1 MSHKL
6 RFAIAGCGMIAGF
19 HADAIRSLP
28 NAELIGAV
36 DYNAQKAEEFCKKY
50 NIRVYGSYDEVLSDG
65 DVDAVCI
72 CTPSGFHA
80 EQAIKALQNKKHVVI
95 EKPMALNTTDS
106 DRIIAECEK
115 SRCMLTVISQLRFS
129 EGVQKIKKL
138 IDSNAFGGLIFC
150 DLYMK
155 YWRNPEYYANCGWKG
170 TALLDGGGALMNQGI
185 HGIDLL
191 QYIVGE
197 AKLLHGKTKTA
208 FHNIEVED
216 VAVATVEFLNGA
228 LGVIEGSTCCYPG
241 FERKIEILGDNG
253 CAVLREGI
261 IEKLIVNGETI
272 IENAESGSE
281 VNTANDPSAMSYKL
295 HAMQINNFINAINGE
310 EKLLIDA
317 KEGRKAVRLI
327 EEIYKCN

>member
-1 MSHKL
+1 MSQKL
-6 RFAIAGCGMIAGF
+6 KFAIAGCGMIAGF

-28 NAELIGAV
+28 NAELVGAV
-36 DYNAQKAEEFCKKY
+36 DYNAEKAKEFCEKY
-50 NIRVYGSYDEVLSDG
+50 GIYAYSSYDEVLADG

-80 EQAIKALQNKKHVVI
+80 EQAIKALQSKKHVVI
-95 EKPMALNTTDS
+95 EKPMALNTADS
-106 DRIIAECEK
+106 DKIIAECEK
-115 SRCMLTVISQLRFS
+115 SGCMLTVISQLRFN
-129 EGVQKIKKL
+129 EDVQKIKKL
-138 IDSNAFGGLIFC
+138 VEENAFGGITFC

-155 YWRNPEYYANCGWKG
+155 YWRDPEYYANGGWKG
-170 TALLDGGGALMNQGI
+170 TTLLDGGGALMNQGI

-197 AKLLHGKTKTA
+197 AKLLHGKIKTA

-216 VAVATVEFLNGA
+216 VAVATVEFKNGA

-241 FERKIEILGDNG
+241 FERKIEILGSNG
-253 CAVLREGI
+253 CAILREGI

-272 IENAESGSE
+272 VEKVESDNN
-281 VNTANDPSAMSYKL
+281 VNTASDPSAMSFGL
-295 HAMQINNFINAINGE
+295 HAMQIDNFIKAVNGE

-327 EEIYKCN
+327 EEIYACK

>member
-1 MSHKL
+1 
-6 RFAIAGCGMIAGF
+6 MIAGF

-36 DYNAQKAEEFCKKY
+36 DYSLERAEKFGKKY
-50 NIRVYGSYDEVLSDG
+50 DIKAYVSYDEVLADG

-95 EKPMALNTTDS
+95 EKPMALNTADS

-115 SRCMLTVISQLRFS
+115 NGCILTVISQLRFNDD
-129 EGVQKIKKL
+129 VQKIKKL
-138 IDSNAFGGLIFC
+138 IEDNSFGDLVFC

-155 YWRNPEYYANCGWKG
+155 YWRDPEYYANGGWKG
-170 TALLDGGGALMNQGI
+170 TIALDGGGALMNQGI
-185 HGIDLL
+185 HGIDLI
-191 QYIVGE
+191 QYIVGV

-216 VAVATVEFLNGA
+216 VAVATVEFPNGA

-241 FERKIEILGDNG
+241 FERKIEILGTNG
-253 CAVLREGI
+253 CAILREGV
-261 IEKLIVNGETI
+261 IEKLIINGETI
-272 IENAESGSE
+272 IEKAEIDNT
-281 VNTANDPSAMSYKL
+281 VNTASNPAAMSYKL
-295 HAMQINNFINAINGE
+295 HAMQIDNFIRAVNGE

-327 EEIYKCN
+327 EEIYACK